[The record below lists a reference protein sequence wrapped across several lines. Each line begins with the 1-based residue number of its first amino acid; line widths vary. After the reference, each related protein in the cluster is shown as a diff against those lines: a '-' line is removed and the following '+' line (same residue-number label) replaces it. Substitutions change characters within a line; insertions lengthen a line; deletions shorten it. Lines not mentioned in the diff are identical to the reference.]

1 MQEIKKRRI
10 VLASVLKPV
19 NDPRMY
25 EKMGQSLAHHYEVH
39 IIGTK
44 AVFDTDHTSI
54 FFHPLSTYTRFSIDR
69 ILAPAKILRKIF
81 HIKPSL
87 VIVCTHE
94 LLWMVLI
101 AKFFLRCKVI
111 YDIRENYFRNIL
123 YTNAFPPV
131 LRVFIALYV
140 RTKEWITAPF
150 IDSFFLAEVGYA
162 VELGFIGHKKIVL
175 ENKVKKIHLPPAVK
189 WSKEDHGIHL
199 LFSGTLAPT
208 TGVFIAIDL
217 TTKLHEHDPGI
228 KLHIVGFSPMQAVQK
243 QIKNLIGDKTFIH
256 FKESN
261 EPIPHVEILDAVQRA
276 DIGII
281 AYPPNLSTTNTVP
294 TKLFEYLGYKL
305 PILLI
310 DHSPWV
316 ELCRPY
322 GAAIPFDF
330 NHLNPSEILGAIKQG
345 SFYKLTP
352 NDVFWEVEEE
362 KLFQAVQRQLK

>member
-44 AVFDTDHTSI
+44 AVFHTEDGSI
-54 FFHPLSTYTRFSIDR
+54 FFHPLSTYTRLSIDR

-81 HIKPSL
+81 HLKPSL

-140 RTKEWITAPF
+140 RMKEWITAPF
-150 IDSFFLAEVGYA
+150 INVFFLAEVGYGG
-162 VELGFIGHKKIVL
+162 ELGFVGNKKIIL
-175 ENKVKKIHLPPAVK
+175 ENKVKKIHLPPVEK
-189 WSKEDHGIHL
+189 WNMEDHGIHL

-217 TTKLHEHDPGI
+217 AAKLHAHDPDI
-228 KLHIVGFSPMQAVQK
+228 KLHIVGFSPMQAVRK
-243 QIKNLIGDKTFIH
+243 QINNLIRDKTFIH
-256 FKESN
+256 FQESH
-261 EPIPHVEILDAVQRA
+261 EPIPHVEILYAVQRA

-316 ELCRPY
+316 ERCHPY
-322 GAAIPFDF
+322 GAAIPFDV
-330 NHLNPSEILGAIKQG
+330 NNLNPGEILRAIKQG
-345 SFYKLTP
+345 SFYKQTP

-362 KLFQAVQRQLK
+362 KLLQAVEHLLK